1 MPQTLLPAYTPW
13 DFQISSFSRIAFLY
27 LASDFWQ
34 FIGTFG
40 KGEIVAIPPE
50 QCYPGFEYFI
60 IIQKV
65 GADFRKY
72 SSEFQLLMPL
82 ALHILPMAGVLDL

>member
-1 MPQTLLPAYTPW
+1 VCIGIHVNNVQHRK
-13 DFQISSFSRIAFLY
+13 SSRH
-27 LASDFWQ
+27 
-34 FIGTFG
+34 IGIFG

-65 GADFRKY
+65 GANFRKY